1 MSILEFRSQ
10 KPEKPKNGSMLREA
24 LHIIDTEGV
33 DEVHDIIGQRYI
45 QGEVTLK
52 ALKQTRYSI
61 GLVLAL
67 NEEEYYS
74 YVEHIFELD
83 YALDILRETYK
94 QTKRNDVIGNAVC
107 LTLLP
112 RIVEILDWVDTLYG
126 EISARWEEGRDLNV
140 EVGPLFIQ
148 VSDHLGLD
156 EEEFSVDYEN
166 LLNISRST
174 ARYLTAELVNGTM
187 IIKAYNEK
195 KEALMAIM
203 SSKTLNS
210 SNLITRY

>member
-1 MSILEFRSQ
+1 MGR
-10 KPEKPKNGSMLREA
+10 KKARENA
-24 LHIIDTEGV
+24 FKCIFQLGFE
-33 DEVHDIIGQRYI
+33 
-45 QGEVTLK
+45 
-52 ALKQTRYSI
+52 
-61 GLVLAL
+61 
-67 NEEEYYS
+67 NEYNIENMINKS
-74 YVEHIFELD
+74 
-83 YALDILRETYK
+83 
-94 QTKRNDVIGNAVC
+94 
-107 LTLLP
+107 
-112 RIVEILDWVDTLYG
+112 
-126 EISARWEEGRDLNV
+126 
-140 EVGPLFIQ
+140 LFIQ